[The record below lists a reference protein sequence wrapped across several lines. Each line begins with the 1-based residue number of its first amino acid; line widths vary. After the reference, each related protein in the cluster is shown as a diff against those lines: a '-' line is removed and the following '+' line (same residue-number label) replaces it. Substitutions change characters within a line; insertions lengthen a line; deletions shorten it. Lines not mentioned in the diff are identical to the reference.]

1 MRSGVRTGAW
11 ALPVKILDADFVTS
25 MPAGGRL
32 PADAGPVIAMVGR
45 SNVGKSSLI
54 NALIR
59 RGLARAGAKP
69 GTTRLVNLYAIRCIP
84 AAGRRA
90 VRLTLA
96 DLPGYG
102 FARGGSQARREFE
115 AIVRDFFEQATAS
128 VAAARRPGS
137 PYLAGVIQLLDGRH
151 AGLDSDLAAHA
162 WLVEQGCPS
171 VVVTTKND
179 RLSRSAQ
186 ARGRRAH
193 EAALGHSVLPVSS
206 KTGAGVAAV
215 RTAVGSMLDAAT
227 TPGPAE
233 ELPTTE
239 S

>member
-1 MRSGVRTGAW
+1 
-11 ALPVKILDADFVTS
+11 

-32 PADAGPVIAMVGR
+32 PSDAGPVIAMVGR

-69 GTTRLVNLYAIRCIP
+69 GTTRLVNLYAVRVVP

-90 VRLTLA
+90 MRSTLA

-102 FARGGSQARREFE
+102 FARGGPEARHEFE
-115 AIVRDFFEQATAS
+115 VIVRDFFEQATAH
-128 VAAARRPGS
+128 AASSGRSGAPHM
-137 PYLAGVIQLLDGRH
+137 AGIILLVDGRH

-162 WLVEQGCPS
+162 WLAEQGYRS
-171 VVVTTKND
+171 IVVTTKND

-186 ARGRRAH
+186 ARARRAH
-193 EAALGHSVLPVSS
+193 EVALGRAVHPVSS
-206 KTGAGVAAV
+206 RTGAGLSAV
-215 RTAVGSMLDAAT
+215 RTAVGLMLNEATAAT
-227 TPGPAE
+227 SANGS
-233 ELPTTE
+233 ELL
-239 S
+239 

>member
-1 MRSGVRTGAW
+1 M
-11 ALPVKILDADFVTS
+11 KILDADFVAS

-32 PADAGPVIAMVGR
+32 PPDAGPVLAMVGR

-69 GTTRLVNLYAIRCIP
+69 GTTRLVNLYAVRAVL

-90 VRLTLA
+90 LRLTLA

-102 FARGGSQARREFE
+102 FARGGPQARREFE
-115 AIVRDFFEQATAS
+115 TIVRDFFDQAATDAPTPRR
-128 VAAARRPGS
+128 AAA
-137 PYLAGVIQLLDGRH
+137 PYLAGVILLLDGRH

-162 WLVEQGCPS
+162 WLVEQRYRR

-179 RLSRSAQ
+179 RMSRSAQ
-186 ARGRRAH
+186 AKARRAH
-193 EAALGHSVLPVSS
+193 EAALGRAILPVSS
-206 KTGAGVAAV
+206 KTGAGLVAV
-215 RTAVGSMLDAAT
+215 RTAVGAMLNAAT
-227 TPGPAE
+227 APAGD
-233 ELPTTE
+233 LPVAA